1 MSGDDIEIYVLS
13 MFLYFYVVQKKI
25 KLGFLAGVCYNFNFS
40 IISFD
45 NAALGITILSVLIA
59 K

>member
-1 MSGDDIEIYVLS
+1 
-13 MFLYFYVVQKKI
+13 MFLYFYPELSGQVVVQKKI
-25 KLGFLAGVCYNFNFS
+25 KLGFLPGVCYNLNFS